1 VVDVYDAATTGAFI
15 REKPVVGLDSHK
27 ESLKKSAGG
36 TVDVYF
42 APKAP
47 VDQENNWILTREG
60 EPYFVMFR
68 IYGPKKEAVHGTW
81 MLNDIEEI
89 N

>member
-1 VVDVYDAATTGAFI
+1 MDVYDAATGAFI
-15 REKPVVGLDSHK
+15 RGTPVVGLDSYK
-27 ESLKKSAGG
+27 ESLKRSADG

-47 VDQENNWILTREG
+47 VGQENNWILTREG

-68 IYGPKKEAVHGTW
+68 IYGPKKGAVDGTW